1 MFEFP
6 PDNIPYKETQYSID
20 MQKIKYD
27 IYKQVGHCTV
37 HGQIPLG
44 VTSWCDLLSMMKYD
58 EVVGKFNI
66 IK

>member
-1 MFEFP
+1 MLEFP

-44 VTSWCDLLSMMKYD
+44 VTSWCDLLSMM
-58 EVVGKFNI
+58 
-66 IK
+66 